1 MNPAGASARCSG
13 WKPGEDETGGWCI
26 ARVAGDAEV
35 DAARAA
41 DRARTDVARRT
52 RRLIAG
58 RGRRSICD
66 EEEVVDSVTTSFASE
81 N

>member
-13 WKPGEDETGGWCI
+13 WKRGEDDTGGWCI
-26 ARVAGDAEV
+26 AGVAGDAEV

-41 DRARTDVARRT
+41 DRARPDAARRAASR

-58 RGRRSICD
+58 SGRERAASRASVDLMRG
-66 EEEVVDSVTTSFASE
+66 
-81 N
+81 